1 MSATRNTKKRFATLY
16 VNSAFAGD
24 WAKCGEIANWPEAD
38 PQDSELRELIAS
50 EGGTV
55 PETFELGES
64 HLGNGEGAEFAA
76 MSSVPTVPNEALKV
90 MGDVV
95 LPVPGA
101 PLEEWARVW
110 ETLGPIYT
118 DIALGKVEATQAQRM
133 TLQKI
138 FDKVYG
144 SKEVEREEEAQ
155 PIVFLPMRG
164 DLSGAY
170 IEQYKSLTCPSCG
183 EQITFDRE
191 EE

>member
-1 MSATRNTKKRFATLY
+1 M
-16 VNSAFAGD
+16 NSAFAGD
-24 WAKCGEIANWPEAD
+24 WAKCGEIANWPKAD

-55 PETFELGES
+55 PETFIANPAAVKAVVAGIVQEEEIVTALAESNELTET
-64 HLGNGEGAEFAA
+64 
-76 MSSVPTVPNEALKV
+76 MSKV
-90 MGDVV
+90 K
-95 LPVPGA
+95 LPAPGA
-101 PLEEWARVW
+101 PLEEWAKVW
-110 ETLGPIYT
+110 EVFGPIYT
-118 DIALGKVEATQAQRM
+118 GIATGDVEATQAQRM

-144 SKEVEREEEAQ
+144 SKEVEKGEEAQ

>member
-24 WAKCGEIANWPEAD
+24 WDKCGEIANWPEAD
-38 PQDSELRELIAS
+38 PQDPELRELIAS

-55 PETFELGES
+55 PETFELKEEES
-64 HLGNGEGAEFAA
+64 VVQEKEV
-76 MSSVPTVPNEALKV
+76 MKV
-90 MGDVV
+90 IEKVLDVV

-101 PLEEWARVW
+101 PLEEWAKVW

-144 SKEVEREEEAQ
+144 SKEVEKGEEAQ